1 MFILYLLKPGI
12 TRKHKKSTS
21 VKNKFVHKIVIL
33 LFPSSC
39 KRRLFHPV
47 AFFFQ
52 PLIESVGCML
62 LITAIRVGFVVLY
75 RQLKKTF
82 KKYTDL
88 ILSIIWTGYLM
99 LWIGRFFNIS
109 YVYFLISVFVLGT
122 LNNTVMGT
130 FCNNPIKENVVFL
143 MGKIEIMHR

>member
-1 MFILYLLKPGI
+1 
-12 TRKHKKSTS
+12 
-21 VKNKFVHKIVIL
+21 
-33 LFPSSC
+33 
-39 KRRLFHPV
+39 
-47 AFFFQ
+47 
-52 PLIESVGCML
+52 ML

-109 YVYFLISVFVLGT
+109 YVSFLISVFVLST

-130 FCNNPIKENVVFL
+130 FRNNPIKENVVFL
-143 MGKIEIMHR
+143 MGKIEIIM